1 MPPDSSDP
9 PCPPDRQPSR
19 GPRLRFREAAIASG
33 LLTAV
38 QLDELDAELRAGPG
52 PALEHADG
60 AIWDKSR
67 ADRAVARAWI
77 SRFQAQEL
85 LAGKTRFRL
94 GSYLIVDELGRGGMG
109 QVFKAEHELMGR
121 TVAVKVLP
129 RTKSTPESEAQFRRE
144 MRILGR
150 LDHENLVRA
159 FDAGHDAMVSYLVTE
174 YVPGLDLRRQ
184 VRKYGPLEEEVAAS
198 VFRQVARGL
207 AYSHGQGVIHRDV
220 KPGNILVMDDGRA
233 KILDMGLAG
242 STIEAEA
249 VRLGRIVGTVDYMA
263 PDQITAPDEA
273 GPSADIYA
281 LGCTLYFA
289 LSGEV
294 PFPGGTRSEKI
305 QRQLRAEPRALQ
317 SLAPHLSRSMCG
329 LVEALMEKSPG
340 DRPASA
346 EDVAARL
353 SRWGRGGVVPPP
365 RPASVSGVRSRQR
378 PARGGEEYTSTSVSQ
393 SFDPLDT
400 EMAEPTAGPGL
411 PGRIAAGWSR
421 LMREAGRAAWPAVV
435 RVIAIAGA
443 AGFGFS
449 WVINYVRH
457 IDQDRFDSLPI
468 VGSLSSPMFGIIGF
482 GFVLVVQGAAA
493 FMDRRQGHEKAVY

>member
-174 YVPGLDLRRQ
+174 YVPGFDLRRQ

-207 AYSHGQGVIHRDV
+207 AYAHGQCVIHRDV

-263 PDQITAPDEA
+263 PDQIAAPDEA

-294 PFPGGTRSEKI
+294 PFPGGTRNEKI
-305 QRQLRAEPRALQ
+305 QRQLHAEPRPLQ
-317 SLAPHLSRSMCG
+317 SLAPHLSRAMCG
-329 LVEALMEKSPG
+329 LVEALMEKSPT

-365 RPASVSGVRSRQR
+365 RPASVSDGRPQR
-378 PARGGEEYTSTSVSQ
+378 RTARGGEQSTSTSVSQ
-393 SFDPLDT
+393 SFDPLDA
-400 EMAEPTAGPGL
+400 AEAWTTAAPGL
-411 PGRIAAGWSR
+411 RGRIAAGWSR
-421 LMREAGRAAWPAVV
+421 LVRETSLAAWLAVV
-435 RVIAIAGA
+435 RGIAISVA
-443 AGFGFS
+443 AGMGFG
-449 WVINYVRH
+449 WVIGYVRY
-457 IDQDRFDSLPI
+457 IDPGRFESLPI
-468 VGSLSSPMFGIIGF
+468 VGSLSSLMFGIIGF
-482 GFVLVVQGAAA
+482 AFVLAVQAAAA

>member
-1 MPPDSSDP
+1 MPSDPSDP
-9 PCPPDRQPSR
+9 PRPPDRQPGR
-19 GPRLRFREAAIASG
+19 GPRLRFREAAVVSG
-33 LLTAV
+33 LLAAG
-38 QLDELDAELRAGPG
+38 QLDDLEAELRSVSAPG
-52 PALEHADG
+52 LENADV
-60 AIWDKSR
+60 AAWDKAL
-67 ADRAVARAWI
+67 ADRAVTRSWI
-77 SRFQAQEL
+77 TRFQSQEL

-184 VRKYGPLEEEVAAS
+184 VRKYGPLGEEVAAS

-207 AYSHGQGVIHRDV
+207 AYAHRQGVIHRDV
-220 KPGNILVMDDGRA
+220 KPGNILVMDDGRT

-249 VRLGRIVGTVDYMA
+249 VRLGRIVGTIDYMA

-273 GPSADIYA
+273 GPAADIYA
-281 LGCTLYFA
+281 MGCTLYFA
-289 LSGEV
+289 LTGEV

-305 QRQLRAEPRALQ
+305 RRQLHAEPRPLQ
-317 SLAPHLSRSMCG
+317 SLAPQVSRAMSG
-329 LVEALMEKSPG
+329 LVEALMEKSPA

-346 EDVAARL
+346 EEVAAQF
-353 SRWGRGGVVPPP
+353 SRWCGGEAVPPS
-365 RPASVSGVRSRQR
+365 RPALGVGPLARQ
-378 PARGGEEYTSTSVSQ
+378 PAGRGGEEYASPSVSQ

-400 EMAEPTAGPGL
+400 DVAWPSAGRSPLERLTAAVSRAPGEF
-411 PGRIAAGWSR
+411 GHAGW
-421 LMREAGRAAWPAVV
+421 LAVV
-435 RVIAIAGA
+435 RVIAISGVAGI
-443 AGFGFS
+443 GFS
-449 WVINYVRH
+449 WAIDAVRR
-457 IDQDRFDSLPI
+457 IDPERFASLPI
-468 VGSLSSPMFGIIGF
+468 VGSLSSLMFGLIGCA
-482 GFVLVVQGAAA
+482 FVLVVQGAAG
-493 FMDRRQGHEKAVY
+493 FMDRR

>member
-1 MPPDSSDP
+1 MPSDPTDPPPPPDQQP
-9 PCPPDRQPSR
+9 PR
-19 GPRLRFREAAIASG
+19 GPRLRFHEAAVASG
-33 LLTAV
+33 LLTAAQV
-38 QLDELDAELRAGPG
+38 VELAAELRAGAAG
-52 PALEHADG
+52 GLEITDVPAWDRSLADL
-60 AIWDKSR
+60 
-67 ADRAVARAWI
+67 AVARSWI
-77 SRFQAQEL
+77 TRFQAQEL

-94 GSYLIVDELGRGGMG
+94 GSYIIVDELGRGGMG
-109 QVFKAEHELMGR
+109 HVFKAEHELMRR

-144 MRILGR
+144 MQILGR

-198 VFRQVARGL
+198 IFRQVARGL
-207 AYSHGQGVIHRDV
+207 AYAHGQGVIHRDV
-220 KPGNILVMDDGRA
+220 KPGNILVTDDGRT

-273 GPSADIYA
+273 GPSADIYG

-305 QRQLRAEPRALQ
+305 RRQLHAEPRPLQ
-317 SLAPHLSRSMCG
+317 SLAPQVSRAMCG
-329 LVEALMEKSPG
+329 LVEALMEKSPH
-340 DRPASA
+340 DRPKSA

-353 SRWGRGGVVPPP
+353 SRWCRGDVVPPP
-365 RPASVSGVRSRQR
+365 RPASGSRSLSRSSAMR
-378 PARGGEEYTSTSVSQ
+378 RGGEDDASTSVSR
-393 SFDPLDT
+393 SFDPLDG
-400 EMAEPTAGPGL
+400 EIAWPSGP
-411 PGRIAAGWSR
+411 PAVRDRIAAAWSVLTDWSTLTGESSR
-421 LMREAGRAAWPAVV
+421 AGRSAVV
-435 RVIAIAGA
+435 WIITISVLAGV
-443 AGFGFS
+443 GFGLMIWF
-449 WVINYVRH
+449 VRR
-457 IDQDRFDSLPI
+457 IDDERFASLPI
-468 VGSLSSPMFGIIGF
+468 VGSLSPLMFGLIGCI
-482 GFVLVVQGAAA
+482 FVLLVQGMAG
-493 FMDRRQGHEKAVY
+493 FMDRR